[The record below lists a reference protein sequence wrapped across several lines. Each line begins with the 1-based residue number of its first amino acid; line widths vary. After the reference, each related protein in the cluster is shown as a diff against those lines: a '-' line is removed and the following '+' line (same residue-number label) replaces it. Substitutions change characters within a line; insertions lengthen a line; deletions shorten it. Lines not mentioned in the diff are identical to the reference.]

1 MSKALLQQL
10 VPVCSAFPSLIDHQ
24 AAEAVV
30 CSFVGM
36 RLPQHAMPRQKWLGV
51 QGKDALA
58 LQAVKAAGQRVA
70 QLETA
75 NAELRASNRQLV
87 QQVLHSS

>member
-1 MSKALLQQL
+1 MVIPA
-10 VPVCSAFPSLIDHQ
+10 
-24 AAEAVV
+24 
-30 CSFVGM
+30 
-36 RLPQHAMPRQKWLGV
+36 RQRRF
-51 QGKDALA
+51 A

-87 QQVLHSS
+87 QQVHIPRDPPWNQNIVSFKRLLAWVTLY